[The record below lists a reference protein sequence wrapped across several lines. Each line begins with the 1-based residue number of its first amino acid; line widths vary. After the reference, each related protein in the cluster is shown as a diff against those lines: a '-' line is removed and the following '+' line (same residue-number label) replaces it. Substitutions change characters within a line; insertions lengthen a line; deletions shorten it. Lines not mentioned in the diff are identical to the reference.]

1 MEKHCKKRS
10 SVLGM
15 FFNITSKFFII
26 TSAQLHMQC
35 IHFRLKPHAELYMN
49 KTKYLMALL

>member
-15 FFNITSKFFII
+15 FFNITPKFFII